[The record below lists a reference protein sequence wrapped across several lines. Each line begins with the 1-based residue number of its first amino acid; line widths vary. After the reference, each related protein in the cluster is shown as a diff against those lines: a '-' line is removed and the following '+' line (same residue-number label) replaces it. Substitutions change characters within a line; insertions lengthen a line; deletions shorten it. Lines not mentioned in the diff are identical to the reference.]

1 MVTTATPVEPKD
13 EQISIDL
20 DALDVQKAKAD
31 AQRTPAEPEIKVEA
45 PVEAPKPDQKRGAAV
60 VTPDEGLEKLKKQ
73 LEDEKKATESE
84 RQGRIEAERRA
95 QEASDSEVKARTEVQ
110 GSQLDLI
117 TNAIATIEQSNEALK
132 SAYRE
137 ARANNDTDK
146 EWELQETLSEN
157 AAKLIQLKAGE
168 KALKNAPKPT
178 PRPMTDP
185 VEQFAAKL
193 TPTSAAWVRSHPEY
207 VRDPKKNRAMLAAH
221 ELAMSRDIAPDSE
234 EYFQDVED
242 DLGTAH

>member
-1 MVTTATPVEPKD
+1 MSKFP
-13 EQISIDL
+13 SIWT
-20 DALDVQKAKAD
+20 ALDVQKAKAD

-45 PVEAPKPDQKRGAAV
+45 PVEAPKQDQKRGAAV

-73 LEDEKKATESE
+73 LEDEKKATEAE

-117 TNAIATIEQSNEALK
+117 TNAIATIKQSNDVLKSGYAEALAAQDYAK
-132 SAYRE
+132 A
-137 ARANNDTDK
+137 A
-146 EWELQETLSEN
+146 ELQFSMSEN
-157 AAKLIQLKAGE
+157 AAKLIQLDAGE

-193 TPTSAAWVRSHPEY
+193 TPTSAAWVR
-207 VRDPKKNRAMLAAH
+207 
-221 ELAMSRDIAPDSE
+221 IAPRVCARPKEKPRDARSPRTRHVAR
-234 EYFQDVED
+234 YRARQRGVLSRRRD
-242 DLGTAH
+242 DLGTAR